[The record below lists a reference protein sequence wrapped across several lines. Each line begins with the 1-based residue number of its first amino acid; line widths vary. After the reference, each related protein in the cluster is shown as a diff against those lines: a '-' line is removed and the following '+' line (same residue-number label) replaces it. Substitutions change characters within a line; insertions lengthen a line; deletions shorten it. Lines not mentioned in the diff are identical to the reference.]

1 MLKLVAFTEDDID
14 VLIDWVPSAEF
25 NHLWSGDRFNY
36 PLDTK
41 QLAAHL
47 QTEEVT
53 ALMLCHGNQRVGYI
67 ELFRESETT
76 YRLCRVLIG
85 EAAIRGMGYGQ
96 KMVELAIEHARKQ
109 FHAERAKLT
118 VFEHNHHARGCYESL
133 GFVTDKRRSG
143 FHAAN
148 GQIWSALYMS
158 KAI

>member
-1 MLKLVAFTEDDID
+1 MTLEAFTEDDID

-25 NHLWSGDRFNY
+25 NHLWGGSRFTF
-36 PLDTK
+36 PLDAK
-41 QLAAHL
+41 QIVAHL

-53 ALMLCHGNQRVGYI
+53 ALMLYHGNQRVGYI

-85 EAAIRGMGYGQ
+85 EAAGRGMGYGK

-109 FHAERAKLT
+109 FDANRVNLT
-118 VFEHNHHARGCYESL
+118 VFEHNHHARRCYESL
-133 GFVTDKRRSG
+133 GFVIDKRTSV

-148 GQIWSALYMS
+148 GEIWQALYMS